1 VVACPPP
8 PVEDR
13 LPAPGTR
20 RKQTPKNT
28 TPLVDKRRDD
38 RSPLALAYGWAM
50 RITSISLEMVVPGLI
65 GLWIDRQLGT
75 VLLFLVLGV
84 IVGVTTGML
93 HLVRLAAA
101 ASRRGPSPRT
111 SSDNHLNQ
119 RPNERPKTT
128 P

>member
-1 VVACPPP
+1 MVACPPP

-13 LPAPGTR
+13 LPAPDTR
-20 RKQTPKNT
+20 RKQTPKST
-28 TPLVDKRRDD
+28 TPLVDKPRDD
-38 RSPLALAYGWAM
+38 RSPLALAYGWAV

-101 ASRRGPSPRT
+101 ASRREPSPRT
-111 SSDNHLNQ
+111 SSDNHPNQ
-119 RPNERPKTT
+119 RPKTT

>member
-1 VVACPPP
+1 MD
-8 PVEDR
+8 ES
-13 LPAPGTR
+13 
-20 RKQTPKNT
+20 
-28 TPLVDKRRDD
+28 RDD
-38 RSPLALAYGWAM
+38 RSPLALAYGWAV

-84 IVGVTTGML
+84 IVGFTTGML
-93 HLVRLAAA
+93 HLIRLAAA

-111 SSDNHLNQ
+111 SSDNHPNQ
-119 RPNERPKTT
+119 RPKTT

>member
-1 VVACPPP
+1 
-8 PVEDR
+8 
-13 LPAPGTR
+13 
-20 RKQTPKNT
+20 
-28 TPLVDKRRDD
+28 VDKPRDD
-38 RSPLALAYGWAM
+38 RSPLALAYGWAV

-84 IVGVTTGML
+84 IVGVTMGMI

-111 SSDNHLNQ
+111 SLDNHPNQ
-119 RPNERPKTT
+119 PPKTT